1 MTSER
6 DTGRLEG
13 RSEDRGQD
21 RAQDRGQDRARD
33 RARGHLVGM
42 VHLLPLPGS
51 PRWGGSMDAV
61 LLRARAD
68 ARALVT
74 GGLTG
79 GKTHG
84 TTGGM
89 DAVLVENFG
98 DVPFLPGRVAPET
111 CAALSLA
118 VAAVLEEVA
127 EAAAPRRIPVGV
139 NVLRNDAATALAVA
153 AVTGASFIRVNVHT
167 GSMFTD
173 QGLLEGEAHAT
184 LRRRATLAP
193 GVGICADVHVK
204 HATPPAGASLEE
216 AALDTLERGLAD
228 VLIVSGSGTG
238 RPVDVERLRRVRAV
252 APGAHLWVG
261 SGVTPGSARSL
272 LEVADGVIVG
282 SALEE
287 GGRAG
292 APVDPARVRAFLN
305 AARPGYPV
313 SETE

>member
-1 MTSER
+1 
-6 DTGRLEG
+6 
-13 RSEDRGQD
+13 
-21 RAQDRGQDRARD
+21 
-33 RARGHLVGM
+33 
-42 VHLLPLPGS
+42 
-51 PRWGGSMDAV
+51 MDAV
-61 LLRARAD
+61 LVRARAD

-74 GGLTG
+74 GGGPGGRTG
-79 GKTHG
+79 GVAGG

-98 DVPFLPGRVAPET
+98 DLPFLPGRVAPET

-127 EAAAPRRIPVGV
+127 EAGAPRRIPVGV

-261 SGVTPGSARSL
+261 SGVTPASVRSL

-292 APVDPARVRAFLN
+292 APVDPTRVRAFLN

-313 SETE
+313 TETE

>member
-1 MTSER
+1 MTSAR
-6 DTGRLEG
+6 DTGRLDG
-13 RSEDRGQD
+13 RSEDR
-21 RAQDRGQDRARD
+21 AQGCAEGRQ
-33 RARGHLVGM
+33 GHLVGM

-61 LLRARAD
+61 LARARAD

-74 GGLTG
+74 GG
-79 GKTHG
+79 
-84 TTGGM
+84 M
-89 DAVLVENFG
+89 DALLVENFG
-98 DVPFLPGRVAPET
+98 DVPFLPARVAPET

-184 LRRRATLAP
+184 LRRRAALAP

-252 APGAHLWVG
+252 APAAHLWVG
-261 SGVTPGSARSL
+261 SGVTPASVRSL

-287 GGRAG
+287 GGQAG

-305 AARPGYPV
+305 AARPSYPV
-313 SETE
+313 TETE

>member
-1 MTSER
+1 MTNAR
-6 DTGRLEG
+6 DTERPEGRLADG
-13 RSEDRGQD
+13 
-21 RAQDRGQDRARD
+21 AV
-33 RARGHLVGM
+33 GHLVGM

-51 PRWGGSMDAV
+51 PRWGGSMDVV
-61 LLRARAD
+61 LARARAD
-68 ARALVT
+68 ARVLVT
-74 GGLTG
+74 GGMTG
-79 GKTHG
+79 SME
-84 TTGGM
+84 GGM
-89 DAVLVENFG
+89 DALLVENFG

-111 CAALSLA
+111 CAALTLA
-118 VAAVLEEVA
+118 VAAVMEEA
-127 EAAAPRRIPVGV
+127 AAAAAPRRIPVGV

-153 AVTGASFIRVNVHT
+153 AVTGASFIRVNVHS

-184 LRRRATLAP
+184 LRRRVALAP

-238 RPVDVERLRRVRAV
+238 RPVNMERLRRVRAV
-252 APGAHLWVG
+252 APRAHLWVG
-261 SGVTPGSARSL
+261 SGVTPASVRSL

-287 GGRAG
+287 GGQAG

-313 SETE
+313 TETE